1 MSQQH
6 YGPHNSAAVLNRLL
20 SVMAAC
26 GEAAQGIVRN
36 NHHAA
41 VASGK
46 GIVGATGD
54 PARAAQQAAE
64 AQQQAAQEAQ
74 LAARQIALGIQSA
87 GAAWDA
93 LQAALSVAPNQPAP
107 KPESRATAV
116 AEAAGTTVPAPRLAL
131 AE

>member
-41 VASGK
+41 VAVGK

-54 PARAAQQAAE
+54 PLRAA
-64 AQQQAAQEAQ
+64 QQAAQEAQ
-74 LAARQIALGIQSA
+74 LGARQIALGIQSA
-87 GAAWDA
+87 NAAWDA

-116 AEAAGTTVPAPRLAL
+116 AEAAGTTAPAPRLAL